1 MATIVLDGDSDH
13 DESCIVVAG
22 SKRARSREPKVEK
35 QSANT
40 KPAGPPAKR
49 PRGRPRK
56 VKSNTAE
63 TAIVLSDTGSDHEEA
78 CRQKEKKKVEK
89 TPAKSSPTPARNVN
103 QSPARST
110 VTPSAMPADIETLQ
124 QQLASERR
132 LRSEAEAR
140 ARELQTI
147 MDDQDASWAASL
159 AAQSMP
165 LQLEMERLTAEKKDL
180 EASCKDLQE
189 RLNTALSNK
198 PGNDVAS
205 GHEASNPAR
214 DREQS
219 GHVEMVDHGTITE
232 DGTDEIG
239 RLRDVATSQAK
250 DLAEAYNKVASLTK
264 ELEELT
270 AQRNKTTETIR
281 EHEARIQ
288 LLSDELVK
296 ARTAAPD
303 NTNTH
308 HTVADL
314 QTQLDAAIISRTQA
328 EEELQA
334 MQARWIETKNTLS
347 VRDEQLAEL
356 ENRCKDAEEKVRQGL
371 VAMAAKR
378 KDTADILR
386 MKEEQLARSEEIL
399 EKVNRDLALV
409 QDQLAAAE
417 QGNAAAETREI
428 INNLHTERNT
438 LLQES
443 QGRLAEVQGLQKKL
457 EELQE
462 TLVAYERQNQQLGVH
477 AADQEGLN
485 QQKLAAYHSMISTL
499 QHEKQQS
506 ETTVSQLQNE
516 LQNVRTLLE
525 EQKRIASSLHMDQ
538 HRWTAISR
546 ATDHKL
552 INLQRDTDHYREAVS
567 RLQRENDALRAEYT
581 NVVRKA
587 KARESEMRQQL
598 ARLGQDPG
606 TISANASQGSPR
618 VDQKVELVV
627 KDDEVMEQLKAK
639 LAQREDDVRHK
650 DSLIITQQQEADD
663 MREDLEAVR
672 SAAAKFQFDANAHL
686 AEIEKLRVV
695 LEEEKKETATKQA
708 QIEQLQ
714 STIASLNAEMSH
726 YKEGLTAREEE
737 LQELHQQLTELT
749 AVNKQLQRTNETHE
763 TTIGM
768 MNQDLNAYTAE
779 LDFLKAQSKQPTPAL
794 ASAPVPITPIQCTQ
808 PVNSQPTPNAPFNTP
823 NPQTH
828 PSPTL
833 SKSRVINL
841 EAANTTLEALNTAL
855 ASKSA
860 QHAADQEHMTC
871 ELKRARKERDEI
883 EKQMERLDRQLVGQ
897 YVALAR
903 MKAVVRGWRGVKG
916 QREVQEDGED
926 QHGVDREGVDQHGG
940 DQCGEDHGDVDEM
953 EVDGV
958 QVDGVVVDESGR
970 DELESDGMVVET
982 ATAAEEKEQDDKG
995 SKANDGEAKDSKG
1008 KDGEAMNSQ
1017 KEDNRE

>member
-35 QSANT
+35 QSANA

-78 CRQKEKKKVEK
+78 RRQKEKKKVEK
-89 TPAKSSPTPARNVN
+89 TTAKSSPTPARNVN
-103 QSPARST
+103 QSPTRST
-110 VTPSAMPADIETLQ
+110 VTPSAMPADVETLQ

-132 LRSEAEAR
+132 LRYESETR

-165 LQLEMERLTAEKKDL
+165 LQLEMERLTTEKKDL
-180 EASCKDLQE
+180 EASCKDLKT

-198 PGNDVAS
+198 LGNDVAS

-214 DREQS
+214 DQEQS

-232 DGTDEIG
+232 GGTDEIG

-250 DLAEAYNKVASLTK
+250 DLAEAYSKVASLTK
-264 ELEELT
+264 ELEDLT
-270 AQRNKTTETIR
+270 AQHNKTTETIR
-281 EHEARIQ
+281 QHETRIQ
-288 LLSDELVK
+288 LLSDELTI

-308 HTVADL
+308 HTVADP

-546 ATDHKL
+546 AADHKL

-695 LEEEKKETATKQA
+695 LEEEKKKETATKQA

-768 MNQDLNAYTAE
+768 MNQNLNAYTAE

-823 NPQTH
+823 NPQAQ

-833 SKSRVINL
+833 SKTRALNL

-860 QHAADQEHMTC
+860 QHAADQERMTC

-883 EKQMERLDRQLVGQ
+883 EKQMERLDRQLAGQ

-903 MKAVVRGWRGVKG
+903 MKAVVRGWRGVKEV
-916 QREVQEDGED
+916 REDTPEGGDRGDGE
-926 QHGVDREGVDQHGG
+926 GREGG
-940 DQCGEDHGDVDEM
+940 DEHGEDRGDGDDM

-958 QVDGVVVDESGR
+958 QVDGMVVDESGR
-970 DELESDGMVVET
+970 DELESDGMVIET
-982 ATAAEEKEQDDKG
+982 ATAAGGKEQDDNG
-995 SKANDGEAKDSKG
+995 GEAKD
-1008 KDGEAMNSQ
+1008 GEAENSQ